1 MSRIYSELKCITIL
15 YNGVEHGMYVIDVP
29 RKGDTMTLYFKN
41 AYSVRVRVD
50 NVKWTASW
58 DVEDAGYPEVTVYVS
73 RIE

>member
-1 MSRIYSELKCITIL
+1 
-15 YNGVEHGMYVIDVP
+15 MYVIDVP